1 MTPATFVS
9 GEAASVTPL
18 PGTAHRAM
26 YLPPNSASNGAF
38 LETLRQ
44 LLVHE
49 TRDAA
54 GEPEGLRLAYATP
67 RAWLR
72 AGREIDVRDAPTSF
86 GPVSFSIAAATS
98 AATIELELPER
109 PPRFLSLRLRLPGG
123 TRIGRVEVDG
133 EVHGGVDRATG
144 TIDLSGRTG
153 ALTIDVRLAR

>member
-1 MTPATFVS
+1 
-9 GEAASVTPL
+9 
-18 PGTAHRAM
+18 M

-86 GPVSFSIAAATS
+86 GPVSFSIAAGAS
-98 AATIELELPER
+98 EATIELELPEL
-109 PPRFLSLRLRLPGG
+109 PPRSLSLRLRLPGG
-123 TRIGRVEVDG
+123 TRIGGVEVDG
-133 EVHGGVDRATG
+133 EVHRAVDRATG
-144 TIDLSGRTG
+144 TIDLSGRMG
-153 ALTIDVRLAR
+153 ALTIVARLSR

>member
-1 MTPATFVS
+1 
-9 GEAASVTPL
+9 
-18 PGTAHRAM
+18 M

-38 LETLRQ
+38 LETLRA

-54 GEPEGLRLAYATP
+54 GEPHGLRLAYATP

-72 AGREIDVRDAPTSF
+72 AGREIEVRDAPTSF
-86 GPVSFSIAAATS
+86 GPVSFSIAAGA
-98 AATIELELPER
+98 AEATIELEAPER
-109 PPRFLSLRLRLPGG
+109 QPRFLGLRLRLPSG

-133 EVHGGVDRATG
+133 EAHGGVDRATG

-153 ALTIDVRLAR
+153 ALTVVVRLSR